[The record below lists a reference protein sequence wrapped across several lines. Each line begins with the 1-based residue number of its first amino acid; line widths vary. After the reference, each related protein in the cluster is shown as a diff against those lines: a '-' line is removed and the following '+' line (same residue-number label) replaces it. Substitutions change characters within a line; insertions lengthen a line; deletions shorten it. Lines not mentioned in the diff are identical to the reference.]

1 MSDCKPFWEEAVK
14 TLYNGY
20 SEQNKEDEFRLWIS
34 VLEYIESKGN
44 TIIVSV
50 PSAFFKDQLKRRG
63 DVFRLES
70 ILSELSGQNLQLD
83 FEIRPRKISPS
94 SDQPVVQP
102 SAPFSAKTAAQAA
115 GQSSF
120 SSEQNSATSAYSQQ
134 NASNTYAQSYQPAAQ
149 NYTQNSYQ
157 AAVQNSIQ
165 NSFSSKKSSDNHPKL
180 RNDYTFENFVLG
192 ENNSFAYNA
201 AMAVAKNPGHAYN
214 PVLIYGGV
222 GLGKTHLM
230 QSIGNL
236 AWNEN
241 KCKVIY
247 VTAEEFTNEFIQA
260 INDKTTTKFKNKYRS
275 ADVLLIDDIHFLQN
289 KDGTQEELFHT
300 FNALYDSYKQMVF
313 TCDRPIYELKNL
325 SERLR
330 TRFER
335 GLNVDLQPPKY
346 ETRRAI
352 IESKLKKMN
361 REIDSDVIDFIAQNV
376 ASNVRE
382 LEAALTKILA
392 YTDLIGKTVNVDIAQ
407 SQLRDT
413 INSPKQANI
422 SIETIVK
429 VVSDNYGVSISD
441 IKGKKRTKNVML
453 PRQIALYIARELTE
467 YSTTELGA
475 EFGGRDHTTVMHSC
489 QKIEEA
495 IKADSNFEMRIN
507 SLIRSI
513 KDYKKSV

>member
-1 MSDCKPFWEEAVK
+1 
-14 TLYNGY
+14 
-20 SEQNKEDEFRLWIS
+20 
-34 VLEYIESKGN
+34 
-44 TIIVSV
+44 
-50 PSAFFKDQLKRRG
+50 
-63 DVFRLES
+63 
-70 ILSELSGQNLQLD
+70 
-83 FEIRPRKISPS
+83 
-94 SDQPVVQP
+94 
-102 SAPFSAKTAAQAA
+102 
-115 GQSSF
+115 
-120 SSEQNSATSAYSQQ
+120 
-134 NASNTYAQSYQPAAQ
+134 
-149 NYTQNSYQ
+149 
-157 AAVQNSIQ
+157 
-165 NSFSSKKSSDNHPKL
+165 
-180 RNDYTFENFVLG
+180 
-192 ENNSFAYNA
+192 
-201 AMAVAKNPGHAYN
+201 
-214 PVLIYGGV
+214 
-222 GLGKTHLM
+222 
-230 QSIGNL
+230 
-236 AWNEN
+236 
-241 KCKVIY
+241 
-247 VTAEEFTNEFIQA
+247 
-260 INDKTTTKFKNKYRS
+260 
-275 ADVLLIDDIHFLQN
+275 
-289 KDGTQEELFHT
+289 
-300 FNALYDSYKQMVF
+300 MVF

-352 IESKLKKMN
+352 LESKLKKMN